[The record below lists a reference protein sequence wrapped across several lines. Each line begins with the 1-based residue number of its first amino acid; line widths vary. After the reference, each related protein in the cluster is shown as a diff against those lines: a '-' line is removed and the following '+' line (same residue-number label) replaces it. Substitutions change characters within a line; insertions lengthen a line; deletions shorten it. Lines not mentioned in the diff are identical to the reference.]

1 MLPED
6 QETTPLT
13 PLPAFR
19 NRKHVKNRNHLGSEK
34 PMATNMVTTSQPRAF
49 LNSAVGNLIVRPLQ
63 AQSVALRAATM
74 VRIDEAS
81 NSFRVPVVT
90 EDPAVAWVA
99 EGEEIPASGAKLA
112 EDTDLFHK
120 LAGLTT
126 VSSEFLNDS
135 SPAVAEIVTKGL
147 ARSLALKLDTAF
159 FGKRGTDTKAPR
171 GLGDIDGVNTIAAG
185 AKIASLDPFTQ
196 AIYAAAKTGGATLN
210 SFVAHPDDALMLA
223 QLKDEANSNR
233 ALLQPDP
240 TKGDPTT
247 EAGTVTPAA
256 TIAGVP
262 MWITPACPKG
272 TIWGIP
278 KDSVVVALRKDLEV
292 TKNDSVYYTSDVTA
306 VRALARVTTVF
317 GHPAAI
323 QKITIG

>member
-1 MLPED
+1 
-6 QETTPLT
+6 
-13 PLPAFR
+13 
-19 NRKHVKNRNHLGSEK
+19 
-34 PMATNMVTTSQPRAF
+34 MATNMVTTSQPRAF

-90 EDPAVAWVA
+90 EDPAVSWVA
-99 EGEEIPASGAKLA
+99 EGQEIVSSSARLA
-112 EDTDLFHK
+112 EDASPFYK
-120 LAGLTT
+120 LAGLTN

-147 ARSLALKLDTAF
+147 ARSLALALDAAF
-159 FGKRGTDTKAPR
+159 LGKRGADTKAPR
-171 GLGDIDGVNTIAAG
+171 GLGDIDGVNVIAAG
-185 AKIASLDPFTQ
+185 AKITSLDPFTQ
-196 AIYAAAKTGGATLN
+196 AIYAAAKTGGAALN

-233 ALLQPDP
+233 ALLQSDP

-247 EAGTVTPAA
+247 EAGIITPAA
-256 TIAGVP
+256 AIAGVP
-262 MWITPACPKG
+262 LWVMPSCPKG
-272 TIWGIP
+272 VVWGIP
-278 KDSVVVALRKDLEV
+278 RDSVVVAVRKDL
-292 TKNDSVYYTSDVTA
+292 TLDKDSSVYFTSDVTA
-306 VRALARVTTVF
+306 VRALARVTTCF
-317 GHPAAI
+317 GHPQAI

>member
-1 MLPED
+1 
-6 QETTPLT
+6 
-13 PLPAFR
+13 
-19 NRKHVKNRNHLGSEK
+19 
-34 PMATNMVTTSQPRAF
+34 MATNMVSTSQPRAF

-147 ARSLALKLDTAF
+147 ARSLALKLDTQGV
-159 FGKRGTDTKAPR
+159 GKV
-171 GLGDIDGVNTIAAG
+171 GLGGVLG
-185 AKIASLDPFTQ
+185 
-196 AIYAAAKTGGATLN
+196 
-210 SFVAHPDDALMLA
+210 
-223 QLKDEANSNR
+223 E
-233 ALLQPDP
+233 
-240 TKGDPTT
+240 
-247 EAGTVTPAA
+247 
-256 TIAGVP
+256 
-262 MWITPACPKG
+262 
-272 TIWGIP
+272 
-278 KDSVVVALRKDLEV
+278 
-292 TKNDSVYYTSDVTA
+292 
-306 VRALARVTTVF
+306 
-317 GHPAAI
+317 
-323 QKITIG
+323 

>member
-1 MLPED
+1 MP
-6 QETTPLT
+6 
-13 PLPAFR
+13 
-19 NRKHVKNRNHLGSEK
+19 S
-34 PMATNMVTTSQPRAF
+34 SQ
-49 LNSAVGNLIVRPLQ
+49 
-63 AQSVALRAATM
+63 
-74 VRIDEAS
+74 
-81 NSFRVPVVT
+81 
-90 EDPAVAWVA
+90 
-99 EGEEIPASGAKLA
+99 
-112 EDTDLFHK
+112 DTDLFHK

-135 SPAVAEIVTKGL
+135 SPAVAEVVTRGL
-147 ARSLALKLDTAF
+147 ARSLSLKLDTAF

-171 GLGDIDGVNTIAAG
+171 GLGDIDSVHTIAAG
-185 AKIASLDPFTQ
+185 AKITIAAGAKITSLDPFVD
-196 AIYAAAKTGGATLN
+196 AVYAASKAGGATLGA
-210 SFVAHPDDALMLA
+210 FVANPDDGLA
-223 QLKDEANSNR
+223 IAKIKEKADSNR
-233 ALLQPDP
+233 ALLQSDP

>member
-1 MLPED
+1 
-6 QETTPLT
+6 
-13 PLPAFR
+13 
-19 NRKHVKNRNHLGSEK
+19 
-34 PMATNMVTTSQPRAF
+34 MATNMVTTSQPRAF

-81 NSFRVPVVT
+81 NSFRVPVVA
-90 EDPAVAWVA
+90 EDPAVAWVT

-112 EDTDLFHK
+112 EDTDVFHK

-171 GLGDIDGVNTIAAG
+171 GLGDIEGVNVIQAG
-185 AKIASLDPFTQ
+185 AKITSLDPFVD
-196 AIYAAAKTGGATLN
+196 AVYAASKAGGATLGA
-210 SFVAHPDDALMLA
+210 FIAGPDDGLA
-223 QLKDEANSNR
+223 IAKIKEKDGSNR
-233 ALLQPDP
+233 ALLQSDP

-306 VRALARVTTVF
+306 VRALARVTTCF
-317 GHPAAI
+317 GQPSAI

>member
-1 MLPED
+1 MGIKY
-6 QETTPLT
+6 
-13 PLPAFR
+13 R
-19 NRKHVKNRNHLGSEK
+19 NPTRKGVVN
-34 PMATNMVTTSQPRAF
+34 MAATMTSTGQPQAW
-49 LNSAVGNLIVRPLQ
+49 LNSAVGNLIIRPLQ

-74 VRIDEAS
+74 VRVNEAS
-81 NSFRVPVVT
+81 NAFRVPVVT

-99 EGEEIPASGAKLA
+99 EGEEIPAAGAKIT
-112 EDTDLFHK
+112 EDADVFHK

-135 SPAVAEIVTKGL
+135 SPAVAEVVTKGL

-159 FGKRGTDTKAPR
+159 LGKRASDVKAPR

-185 AKIASLDPFTQ
+185 AKITSLDPFTE
-196 AIYAAAKTGGATLN
+196 AVYAASKAGGAILGA
-210 SFVAHPDDALMLA
+210 FVANPDDGLTIAKIKERSDS
-223 QLKDEANSNR
+223 QR

-240 TKGDPTT
+240 TKGDATT
-247 EAGTVTPAA
+247 EAGTLTPAA
-256 TIAGVP
+256 TVAGIP
-262 MWITPACPKG
+262 FWTTPACPKG

-278 KDSVVVALRKDLEV
+278 KDSVVVAVRKDLTLSKDE
-292 TKNDSVYYTSDVTA
+292 SIYFTSDVTA
-306 VRALARVTTVF
+306 VRALTRVTTVF

>member
-1 MLPED
+1 
-6 QETTPLT
+6 
-13 PLPAFR
+13 
-19 NRKHVKNRNHLGSEK
+19 
-34 PMATNMVTTSQPRAF
+34 MATNMVTTSQPRAF
-49 LNSAVGNLIVRPLQ
+49 LNSAVGNLVVRPLQ

-90 EDPAVAWVA
+90 EDPAVAFVA

-112 EDTDLFHK
+112 EDASPFYK

-159 FGKRGTDTKAPR
+159 FGKRGADTKAPR

-185 AKIASLDPFTQ
+185 TKITSLDPFID
-196 AIYAAAKTGGATLN
+196 AIYAASKAGGSTLN
-210 SFVAHPDDALMLA
+210 AFVANPDDGLA
-223 QLKDEANSNR
+223 IAKIKEKADSNR
-233 ALLQPDP
+233 ALLQSDP

-247 EAGTVTPAA
+247 EAGTITPAA
-256 TIAGVP
+256 AIAGVP
-262 MWITPACPKG
+262 MWITPACPKERSG
-272 TIWGIP
+272 VSRRTPLWSPCARTSRSPKTTPFTTPRTLRPCVLWLASPLCSVTRPRSRRSPSADTSHIP
-278 KDSVVVALRKDLEV
+278 APPRLLSLARGRTCARKD
-292 TKNDSVYYTSDVTA
+292 
-306 VRALARVTTVF
+306 
-317 GHPAAI
+317 
-323 QKITIG
+323 